1 MTGMTYAII
10 IFALLFFL
18 IFFGVP
24 IAYSIELS
32 VVGFLLITGLK
43 PMIIIPQKMEIG
55 MDTFV
60 YLAIP
65 LFTFA
70 GYLMEQ
76 GGLSERLVDC
86 VEKLFGW
93 IPGSMGTITIIC
105 CLFFAALTGSGPATV
120 AAIGA
125 LMIPTMTSNGYTKTE
140 AAGLLAAGGALGP
153 IVPPSIAMIV
163 YATTMGLSV
172 PTMFMAA
179 MVPGIV
185 LGLLFIITN
194 TIIFVRKGIK
204 PEHKHY
210 TAKELLHSVWR
221 ALGVIFLPVLVL
233 GGIYGGI
240 FTPTEAA
247 TVAAVYA
254 LILGLAYRQ
263 LTVEKLINAM
273 KKTVTTS
280 AMVVF
285 IVGASN
291 AFGTILAAANIPKT
305 IANALLP
312 YLSNKVIYLL
322 LLVVLLLLVG
332 CVMETVSSIVILA
345 PILIPIGIELGLD
358 GMHLGILFSV
368 TLIVGFITPPFG
380 LNLFTSAATSE
391 VSFAEVVKGVAP
403 YLIAS
408 LIFVLMIAFIPQI
421 SLTLP
426 ALLGM

>member
-194 TIIFVRKGIK
+194 TILFVRKGIK

-254 LILGLAYRQ
+254 L
-263 LTVEKLINAM
+263 
-273 KKTVTTS
+273 
-280 AMVVF
+280 
-285 IVGASN
+285 
-291 AFGTILAAANIPKT
+291 ILAAANIPKT

>member
-1 MTGMTYAII
+1 MNSITFAII
-10 IFALLFFL
+10 IFAILFAL

-32 VVGFLLITGLK
+32 VLGFLLITHLK
-43 PMIIIPQKMEIG
+43 PFILVPQKMEIG

-76 GGLSERLVDC
+76 GGLSDRLVDC

-125 LMIPTMTSNGYTKTE
+125 LMVPTMIQNGYEKHE

-153 IVPPSIAMIV
+153 IIPPSIAMIV
-163 YATTMGLSV
+163 YATTMSLSV
-172 PTMFMAA
+172 PEMFKAA
-179 MVPGIV
+179 LVPGIV
-185 LGLLFIITN
+185 LGLLFIVTN
-194 TIIFVRKGIK
+194 TILFLRKGIK
-204 PEHKHY
+204 QEREHY
-210 TAKELLHSVWR
+210 TAKELLVSLWR
-221 ALGVIFLPVLVL
+221 GLGVILLPVIVL

-240 FTPTEAA
+240 FTATEAA
-247 TVAAVYA
+247 TVAALYSLV
-254 LILGLAYRQ
+254 LGLAYRQ
-263 LTVEKLINAM
+263 LTVAKLIAAM

-285 IVGASN
+285 IVSASN
-291 AFGTILAAANIPKT
+291 IFGTVLTAANIPAT
-305 IANALLP
+305 IANAVTPMLG
-312 YLSNKVIYLL
+312 NKVSYLL

-345 PILIPIGIELGLD
+345 PILIPIGVELGLQP
-358 GMHLGILFSV
+358 MHLGILFSC

-380 LNLFTSAATSE
+380 LNLFTSAATSG
-391 VSFAEVVKGVAP
+391 VSFSEVVKGVAP
-403 YLIAS
+403 YLIAA
-408 LIFVLMIAFIPQI
+408 LIFVLLIAFVPQI
-421 SLTLP
+421 SLFLVS
-426 ALLGM
+426 

>member
-1 MTGMTYAII
+1 MSMTYALM
-10 IFALLFFL
+10 IFAALFIL

-24 IAYSIELS
+24 IAYSIELA
-32 VVGFLLITGLK
+32 VVAFLVTTNLK
-43 PMIIIPQKMEIG
+43 PLIIVPQKLEIG

-65 LFTFA
+65 LFTLA

-76 GGLSERLVDC
+76 GGLSDRLVNC

-93 IPGSMGTITIIC
+93 FPGSMGTITIIC

-125 LMIPTMTSNGYTKTE
+125 IMVPTMLKNGYNRKE
-140 AAGLLAAGGALGP
+140 ASGLLAAGGSLGP
-153 IVPPSIAMIV
+153 IIPPSIAMIV

-172 PTMFMAA
+172 PEMFMAA
-179 MVPGIV
+179 LFPGFL

-194 TIIFVRKGIK
+194 TMLFVHRGIK
-204 PEHKHY
+204 VEREHF
-210 TAKELLHSVWR
+210 TAKELGISVWK

-247 TVAAVYA
+247 TIAAVYA
-254 LILGLAYRQ
+254 LILGFAYRE
-263 LTVEKLINAM
+263 LTLKKLITAM
-273 KKTVTTS
+273 KKTVSTS
-280 AMVVF
+280 AMVIF
-285 IVGASN
+285 IVGVSN
-291 AFGTILAAANIPKT
+291 VFGTILAAANIPKM
-305 IANALLP
+305 IANAIIPMLSSRTAYLILLM
-312 YLSNKVIYLL
+312 
-322 LLVVLLLLVG
+322 VLLLLVG

-345 PILIPIGIELGLD
+345 PILVPIGTAMGID
-358 GMHLGILFSV
+358 PMHLGILFSV

-391 VSFAEVVKGVAP
+391 VSFSDVVKGVLP
-403 YLIAS
+403 YLVAA
-408 LIFVLMIAFIPQI
+408 LVAVLLIAFVPQI

-426 ALLGM
+426 ALLGY

>member
-1 MTGMTYAII
+1 MTSVTYAII
-10 IFALLFFL
+10 IFALLFIMIFL
-18 IFFGVP
+18 GVP

-43 PMIIIPQKMEIG
+43 PMIIVPQKVEIG

-76 GGLSERLVDC
+76 GGLSDRLVDC

-93 IPGSMGTITIIC
+93 FPGSMGTITIIC
-105 CLFFAALTGSGPATV
+105 CLFFASLTGSGPATV

-125 LMIPTMTSNGYTKTE
+125 IMIPTMLKNGYSRQE
-140 AAGLLAAGGALGP
+140 AAGLLAAGGSLGP
-153 IVPPSIAMIV
+153 IIPPSIAMIV

-172 PTMFMAA
+172 PEMFMAA

-185 LGLLFIITN
+185 LGFLFIVTN
-194 TIIFVRKGIK
+194 TILYVRKGVK
-204 PEHKHY
+204 MEREHF
-210 TAKELLHSVWR
+210 TARELGRSVWR
-221 ALGVIFLPVLVL
+221 ALGVIFLPILVL
-233 GGIYGGI
+233 GGIYGGV

-247 TVAAVYA
+247 TISAVYA

-263 LTVEKLINAM
+263 LTLEKLVSAM

-312 YLSNKVIYLL
+312 YLNNRVVYLL
-322 LLVVLLLLVG
+322 LLIILLLLVG

-345 PILIPIGIELGLD
+345 PILVPIGTALGID

-391 VSFAEVVKGVAP
+391 VSFSEVVKGVAP
-403 YLIAS
+403 YLVAA
-408 LIFVLMIAFIPQI
+408 LIFVLLVAFVPQI
-421 SLTLP
+421 SLALP
-426 ALLGM
+426 ALLGY